1 MTQQPV
7 HLARDGALAVISLN
21 RPERMNAMD
30 DEMMHGLREAAEG
43 AGRDTGIRAVV
54 LRGEGRAFCAGGD
67 VPLFQER
74 LDELPELIVRWGR
87 ELHFGIQALR
97 RMDKPV
103 LAVVHGAVAG
113 AGMSLMLAADLA
125 MAADDTK
132 FTLAYAR
139 IGASPDGGS
148 TFFLPRLVGYR
159 KAMELALLPDRF
171 DAEAARSL
179 GLVNW
184 VVTPGRLADESMKVA
199 LRLAAGPT
207 RAFAETKRLFNA
219 SLSTGMESQMEAEL
233 QAFARCARTADL
245 AEGVTSFVEKREP
258 SFGGS

>member
-1 MTQQPV
+1 VSEAVRLT
-7 HLARDGALAVISLN
+7 REGAVAIIALN

-30 DEMMHGLREAAEG
+30 NALMVALREITEAVSG
-43 AGRDTGIRAVV
+43 DGSVRAVL

-67 VPLFQER
+67 VPLFKER
-74 LDELPELIVRWGR
+74 LEELPDLIVRWGR

-103 LAVVHGAVAG
+103 LAAVHGAVAG

-125 MAADDTK
+125 IASDDTK

-148 TFFLPRLVGYR
+148 TFFLPRLIGHR

-171 DAEAARSL
+171 DAQAARSL

-184 VVTPGRLADESMKVA
+184 IVPIDRLSEESTKIA
-199 LRLAAGPT
+199 GRLAAGPT
-207 RAFAETKRLFNA
+207 RAYAEAKRLFNQ
-219 SLSTGMESQMEAEL
+219 SLANGMESQMEDEL

-258 SFGGS
+258 SFKGC

>member
-1 MTQQPV
+1 MTQPV
-7 HLARDGALAVISLN
+7 RVAQEGALAVISLN

-30 DEMMHGLREAAEG
+30 DALMSGLREATEEVA
-43 AGRDTGIRAVV
+43 RDDRIRAVL
-54 LRGEGRAFCAGGD
+54 LRGEGRAFCVGGD
-67 VPLFQER
+67 VPLFRER
-74 LDELPELIVRWGR
+74 LDELPQIIVRWGR
-87 ELHFGIQALR
+87 ELHFGIQAMR

-103 LAVVHGAVAG
+103 LAAVHGAVAG

-125 MAADDTK
+125 IAADDTK

-184 VVTPGRLADESMKVA
+184 VFPADRFANESTKIA
-199 LRLAAGPT
+199 QRLAAGPT
-207 RAFAETKRLFNA
+207 KAFAEAKRLFNGSLGA
-219 SLSTGMESQMEAEL
+219 SMESQMEEEL

-258 SFGGS
+258 VFNGK

>member
-1 MTQQPV
+1 VSEAVRLT
-7 HLARDGALAVISLN
+7 REGAVAIIALN

-30 DEMMHGLREAAEG
+30 NALMVALREVAEAVSG
-43 AGRDTGIRAVV
+43 DGSVRAVL

-67 VPLFQER
+67 VPLFKER
-74 LDELPELIVRWGR
+74 LEELPDLIVRWGR

-103 LAVVHGAVAG
+103 LAAVHGAVAG

-125 MAADDTK
+125 IASDDTK

-148 TFFLPRLVGYR
+148 TFFLPRLIGHR

-171 DAEAARSL
+171 DAQTARSL

-184 VVTPGRLADESMKVA
+184 IVPIDRLAEESTKIA
-199 LRLAAGPT
+199 GRLAAGPT
-207 RAFAETKRLFNA
+207 RAYAEAKRLFNQ
-219 SLSTGMESQMEAEL
+219 SLANGMESQMEDEL

-258 SFGGS
+258 SFKGC

>member
-1 MTQQPV
+1 MNQAVRLT
-7 HLARDGALAVISLN
+7 REGAVAVITLN

-30 DEMMHGLREAAEG
+30 DALMHGLREAAESAAHDAG
-43 AGRDTGIRAVV
+43 ARAVLV
-54 LRGEGRAFCAGGD
+54 RGEGRAFCAGGD
-67 VPLFQER
+67 VPLFKER
-74 LDELPELIVRWGR
+74 LRELPELIVRWGR

-103 LAVVHGAVAG
+103 LAAVHGAVAG

-125 MAADDTK
+125 IASDDTK

-148 TFFLPRLVGYR
+148 TFLLPRLVGYR

-171 DAEAARSL
+171 DAEQARSL

-184 VVTPGRLADESMKVA
+184 VVPADRLAQESMA
-199 LRLAAGPT
+199 IAQRLAAGPT
-207 RAFAETKRLFNA
+207 RAYGEAKRLFNQ
-219 SLSTGMESQMEAEL
+219 SLANSMESQMEDEL
-233 QAFARCARTADL
+233 QAFARCARSADL
-245 AEGVTSFVEKREP
+245 AEGVTSFVEKRDP
-258 SFGGS
+258 IFSGK